1 MIGRVVGPGDVL
13 QVPEAGIRLEI
24 RRTGEDT
31 GGEYAEFDVIGRP
44 RGLFARSH
52 VHELHAEHIEVVE
65 GALRLRLDGREQVL
79 RPGERV
85 VIPIGASHAQQPYRD
100 EPYHIRVQWRPP
112 SGAEAFG
119 EHVAAMSRDGGLTRW
134 GYPRLL
140 AAARLGVEFGRY
152 SHPSWPPLPVQLAAA
167 KAAVRA
173 AELGERARAR
183 LRAAARG

>member
-1 MIGRVVGPGDVL
+1 VVGPGDVL
-13 QVPEAGIRLEI
+13 QVPQAGIRLEI
-24 RRTGEDT
+24 RRTGAQTD
-31 GGEYAEFDVIGRP
+31 GEYAEFDVIGRP

-52 VHELHAEHIEVVE
+52 VHELHAEHIEVIA
-65 GALRLRLDGREQVL
+65 GALHLRLHGRDAVL
-79 RPGERV
+79 RAAERV
-85 VIPIGASHAQQPYRD
+85 VVPVGASHAQRPYLE

-134 GYPRLL
+134 GYPRPV

-167 KAAVRA
+167 KAVVRTA
-173 AELGERARAR
+173 DALESAQAR
-183 LRAAARG
+183 LRASRG

>member
-1 MIGRVVGPGDVL
+1 MVGPGDVL

-24 RRTGEDT
+24 RRTGAET

-52 VHELHAEHIEVVE
+52 VHELHAEHIEVIA
-65 GALRLRLDGREQVL
+65 GALFLRLDGRDRVL
-79 RPGERV
+79 RTGERV
-85 VIPIGASHAQQPYRD
+85 VIPVGASHAQRPYAH

-134 GYPRLL
+134 GYPRLM

-167 KAAVRA
+167 KAVVGTADA
-173 AELGERARAR
+173 LASARAR
-183 LRAAARG
+183 LRGSRS